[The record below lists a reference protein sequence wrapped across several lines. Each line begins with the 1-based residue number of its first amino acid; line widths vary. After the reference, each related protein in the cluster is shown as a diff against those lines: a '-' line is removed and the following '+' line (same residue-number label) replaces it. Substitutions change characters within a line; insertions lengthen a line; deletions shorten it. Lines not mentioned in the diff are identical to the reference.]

1 MALRRSP
8 GARIILAAMLISVF
22 PAVCSAVGPRG
33 GPMGAVLR
41 LAGGGRGILGA
52 LRSDKRKVGKHRAVQ
67 PTKDGRAPWKL
78 QRQAQLA
85 REPQAGQMALNPD
98 GTRPPSRDIRVRKAK
113 RKRYSRHERNQRVRS
128 GTEKA
133 QAQEAKLRARGQKRA
148 AAAAAKMAAA
158 GGGGAAGPPAPTA
171 VAADA
176 KMSD

>member
-8 GARIILAAMLISVF
+8 GARIILVAMLISVF
-22 PAVCSAVGPRG
+22 PAVCSAVGPRW

-85 REPQAGQMALNPD
+85 REPQAGQMAVCL
-98 GTRPPSRDIRVRKAK
+98 
-113 RKRYSRHERNQRVRS
+113 EL
-128 GTEKA
+128 
-133 QAQEAKLRARGQKRA
+133 KLAEKRA
-148 AAAAAKMAAA
+148 PTTAARTAECWEYHWAAHSARCLVV
-158 GGGGAAGPPAPTA
+158 PTA
-171 VAADA
+171 VSRAGE
-176 KMSD
+176 